1 MRANSTGFKRD
12 ASTTYRHPQGR
23 RHSIWPLA
31 DWFVRFFD
39 VQKIGASH
47 TRLPH
52 MQRQAT
58 LFKLTLTMTMLCLA
72 AACGEAS
79 EENNSPAQADMSMME
94 DMGVELAPSCP
105 DAAQTSCSGSCVK
118 LNEDVNNCGEC
129 GQACGF
135 RGYCDE
141 GSCGCLNGGTWC
153 GPGLCMLTLND
164 SNHCGECN
172 KKCPAGHY
180 CEDGGCVEG
189 GEIAEVVRLTNE
201 ARKIARQCGE
211 TSHNAVGPLQ
221 INAQL
226 NLAAQG
232 HSEDMYRR
240 NFFEH
245 ENPDKES
252 PTDRMRAAGYN
263 GRTTGENIAM
273 GQPTPKA
280 VVDAWLNS
288 PGHCRNIMN
297 GSYTEIG
304 IGFFKTGNK
313 GPWWTQNFGAP

>member
-1 MRANSTGFKRD
+1 
-12 ASTTYRHPQGR
+12 
-23 RHSIWPLA
+23 
-31 DWFVRFFD
+31 
-39 VQKIGASH
+39 
-47 TRLPH
+47 

-94 DMGVELAPSCP
+94 DMSVDLAPSCP

-164 SNHCGECN
+164 SNHCGTCN
-172 KKCPAGHY
+172 NKC
-180 CEDGGCVEG
+180 EG
-189 GEIAEVVRLTNE
+189 GTYCSDGTCVMGPEIAEVLRLTNE
-201 ARKIARQCGE
+201 AR
-211 TSHNAVGPLQ
+211 AVGRMCGDKSFGPANPLQ
-221 INAQL
+221 INTKL
-226 NLAAQG
+226 NASAQG
-232 HSEDMYRR
+232 HSEDMERR
-240 NFFEH
+240 NFFDH
-245 ENPDKES
+245 NNPDGKTATE
-252 PTDRMRAAGYN
+252 RMREAGYT
-263 GRTTGENIAM
+263 GRTTGENIAV
-273 GQPTPKA
+273 GQDTPKE
-280 VVDAWLNS
+280 VVDAWIDS
-288 PGHCRNIMN
+288 PGHCSNIMN
-297 GSYTEIG
+297 PNFTELG
-304 IGFFKTGNK
+304 VGFFKTGNK